1 MIHRLLLACL
11 ALAAPLTTAAAAAD
25 AGPLAAAPAGEVP
38 MAAEV
43 RAETVADGLR
53 LPWGLAFLPGGD
65 MLVTERP
72 GALRRVSADG
82 TVSDPL
88 GGVPEV
94 VFGGQGG
101 LLDVVL
107 HPDFSTNRLVYLSY
121 SHGTLHDNATRVARA
136 RLEADALVGTEV
148 IFAVEP
154 EKDTPQHYGG
164 AMAWLGDGTLL
175 LTTGDGFDH
184 REQAQNLASMMGK
197 TIRIADDG
205 SIPPDNPFVDRDG
218 AAAAVWTYGHRNPQ
232 GLAVDPATGRVYQHE
247 HGPRGGDE
255 LNLLTPGNNYGWPAA
270 TYGIDYSGAYVSP
283 FQSLPGMTAP
293 LLYWVPSIAPSGLA
307 IYRGNRFPE
316 WDGDL
321 FVGALVDQDVRR
333 VDMENGRPVG
343 QERLITG
350 ENERIRNVVLGPD
363 GYLYVLTDS
372 EQGRILRLVR

>member
-1 MIHRLLLACL
+1 MMHRLLLACL
-11 ALAAPLTTAAAAAD
+11 ALAAPLTTATAAAD

-38 MAAEV
+38 LAGEV

-53 LPWGLAFLPGGD
+53 LPWGLAFLPEGD

-82 TVSDPL
+82 TVSEPL
-88 GGVPEV
+88 DGVPEV

-101 LLDVVL
+101 LLDVIL
-107 HPDFSTNRLVYLSY
+107 HPDFPNNRLVYLSY
-121 SHGTLHDNATRVARA
+121 AHGTLHDNATRVARG
-136 RLEADALVGTEV
+136 RLEADALVGTEE
-148 IFAVEP
+148 IFAVKP
-154 EKDTPQHYGG
+154 AKDTPQHYGG

-184 REQAQNLASMMGK
+184 REQAQSLASMMGK

-205 SIPPDNPFVDRDG
+205 SIPPDNPFVGRDG

-232 GLAVDPATGRVYQHE
+232 GLTVDPATGRVYQHE

-255 LNLLTPGNNYGWPAA
+255 LNLLIPGSNYGWPAA

-293 LLYWVPSIAPSGLA
+293 LVYWVPSIAPSGLA
-307 IYRGNRFPE
+307 IYRGTRFPD

-333 VDMENGRPVG
+333 VDMEDGRPVG
-343 QERLITG
+343 QERLISG
-350 ENERIRNVVLGPD
+350 EGERIRDVVMGPD

>member
-11 ALAAPLTTAAAAAD
+11 ALAAQLTTATTAAD
-25 AGPLAAAPAGEVP
+25 AGPMAAAPAGEVP
-38 MAAEV
+38 VAADV

-53 LPWGLAFLPGGD
+53 LPWGLAFLPEGG

-72 GALRRVSADG
+72 GALRRVSAEG
-82 TVSDPL
+82 EVSEPI

-101 LLDVVL
+101 LLDVIL
-107 HPDFSTNRLVYLSY
+107 HPDFVTNRLVYLSY
-121 SHGTLHDNATRVARA
+121 SHGTLHDNATRVARG
-136 RLEADALVGTEV
+136 RLDADALVEVEV
-148 IFAVEP
+148 IFGAEP
-154 EKDTPQHYGG
+154 EKNTPQHYGG
-164 AMAWLGDGTLL
+164 AMVWLGDGTLL

-184 REQAQNLASMMGK
+184 REQAQSLGSMMGK
-197 TIRIADDG
+197 TIRIAEDG
-205 SIPPDNPFVDRDG
+205 SIPPDNPFVGREG

-283 FQSLPGMTAP
+283 FRSLPGMTAP

-307 IYRGNRFPE
+307 IYRGNRFPD

-343 QERLITG
+343 QERLISG
-350 ENERIRNVVLGPD
+350 EGERIRDVVMGPD
-363 GYLYVLTDS
+363 GYLYALTDS